1 MMFDSAKFLL
11 PSVTDGLPAPGPL
24 EELAGA
30 LLEPELLVVLELLPH
45 ATSTAPA
52 SIVTSTVTARVRT
65 PLNLVDLLP
74 SIRRLLLVVHH
85 VNDNPFGQIYAA
97 AAEVACAIVPAP
109 RLSALALRARGVR
122 ACCSSVSAPSTAS
135 ASSATQIAAPST
147 PEKW

>member
-24 EELAGA
+24 DELAGA

-52 SIVTSTVTARVRT
+52 SIVTSTVTTRVRT

-97 AAEVACAIVPAP
+97 AAQGASAIAAAP
-109 RLSALALRARGVR
+109 RLSPLPLTARGVA
-122 ACCSSVSAPSTAS
+122 ACAPSG
-135 ASSATQIAAPST
+135 
-147 PEKW
+147 